1 MNGLESLPQHGV
13 LTANGL
19 NHVASV
25 NNGSQHIVPK
35 DDESKTNL
43 IVNYLPQTMT
53 QEEIRSLFASIGE
66 VESCKLI
73 RDKITGLDFEIND
86 AGQSLG
92 YGFVNYHRAEDA
104 EKAINTLNGLRLQN
118 KTIKV
123 SFARPSS
130 ENIKGANLYVSGI
143 PKTMC
148 QSELETLFAPFGR
161 IITSRIL
168 CDSITAGL
176 SKGVGFI
183 RFDTRG
189 EAERAIEKLNGT
201 VPQGATEPIT
211 VKFANNPSNSTKGL
225 APLAAYLPE
234 FSSGAAAAAAAA
246 LGVRRFGGPIHPTG
260 RLRYIPL
267 SPLARGGAAWQPMGV
282 TGVNDGVGVN
292 EMSITDLS
300 EGART
305 PSRFSPLAGDI
316 LASPLLP
323 GAAAAAAAAA
333 AGAAIPGTGWCI
345 FVYNL
350 APDTEES
357 VLWQL
362 FGPFGAVQSVKVI
375 RDLQTNKCKGF
386 GFVTMTNYDEALV
399 AIQSLNGY
407 TLGNRVLQ
415 VSFKTAGSST
425 GRPSKA

>member
-1 MNGLESLPQHGV
+1 MEQLPQHAAM
-13 LTANGL
+13 TANGM
-19 NHVASV
+19 NHVVASV
-25 NNGSQHIVPK
+25 NNVSHQQHQMMHHDDHFNPNDPFDVQGTQHIVPK

-73 RDKITGLDFEIND
+73 RDKIT

-143 PKTMC
+143 PKSMC
-148 QSELETLFAPFGR
+148 QSELEALFAPFGR

-168 CDSITAGL
+168 CDSITAAGL

-267 SPLARGGAAWQPMGV
+267 SPLAR
-282 TGVNDGVGVN
+282 
-292 EMSITDLS
+292 
-300 EGART
+300 
-305 PSRFSPLAGDI
+305 FSPLAGDI

-333 AGAAIPGTGWCI
+333 AGAAIPDVYFKFDEGTGWCI

-415 VSFKTAGSST
+415 VSFKTAGSAN

>member
-1 MNGLESLPQHGV
+1 MNGLESLPQHGA
-13 LTANGL
+13 LSANGL
-19 NHVASV
+19 NHVAAV
-25 NNGSQHIVPK
+25 NNMTDTLMDDGVFEYLQGQQHIVPK

-73 RDKITGLDFEIND
+73 RDKIT

-234 FSSGAAAAAAAA
+234 FSTGAAAAAAAA

-267 SPLARGGAAWQPMGV
+267 SPLASAGKAVLALNKGLQ
-282 TGVNDGVGVN
+282 
-292 EMSITDLS
+292 
-300 EGART
+300 
-305 PSRFSPLAGDI
+305 RFSPLAGDI

-425 GRPSKA
+425 GRTTKA

>member
-1 MNGLESLPQHGV
+1 MHIMPCFFEIFTKYYFLIAIVIDSLPMQ
-13 LTANGL
+13 
-19 NHVASV
+19 
-25 NNGSQHIVPK
+25 
-35 DDESKTNL
+35 
-43 IVNYLPQTMT
+43 
-53 QEEIRSLFASIGE
+53 
-66 VESCKLI
+66 
-73 RDKITGLDFEIND
+73 
-86 AGQSLG
+86 
-92 YGFVNYHRAEDA
+92 
-104 EKAINTLNGLRLQN
+104 
-118 KTIKV
+118 V

-168 CDSITAGL
+168 CDSITAAGL

-305 PSRFSPLAGDI
+305 PSSAGKAVLALNKGLQRFSPLAGDI